1 MHTETISAGELPHMQ
16 SPEPGHIKTGLV
28 KSAALLLEVAN
39 MFRRRSSDWLLS
51 VFIHIFLI
59 FFPQLSETRYRARGL
74 LYSKMVG
81 HYNGGNGMLAP
92 LCHRGKIYLNGRK
105 VFK

>member
-39 MFRRRSSDWLLS
+39 TFRRRSSDWLLS

-59 FFPQLSETRYRARGL
+59 FFPSAFRDKAQGQGFIVFE
-74 LYSKMVG
+74 
-81 HYNGGNGMLAP
+81 NGGSL
-92 LCHRGKIYLNGRK
+92 
-105 VFK
+105 